1 MLLISGCTLYFI
13 KPRRHFYDCYYYPF
27 AGMDEEALR
36 GLNPIS
42 DPQLQRRALQYFE
55 QLKSLESGWKL
66 CAEAFVNGSYHG
78 NDHVKFFCLQVIE
91 HYLKT
96 GYNLAILDDHQNIKS
111 FIARCLQLQGSEGTQ
126 DRSFIRNK
134 IAQIISLAFVHD
146 YPHRWPSFFT
156 DLLQTVSPNHHSID
170 IYLRVLLAIDSDVV
184 DREIVHTPEEFQ
196 RNTLIKDA
204 MREQA
209 VGQLAGTWYEIL
221 TTYET
226 SNPEVVCMCLD
237 VIGKFI
243 SWIDINLIA
252 NDKFVTVLLN
262 FMTLTL
268 IRESACDCITDILNK
283 GMDPIVKTK
292 LVESFTN
299 VLEERGILSP
309 VEDEEGDF
317 LAKLSKLVNAIGV
330 NLILAWQ
337 KLLKTED
344 KENTEATLQAL
355 ESKVPLMFRFLSDED
370 DDVSGA
376 VAQFSQ
382 EYIALLKQMKP
393 LSQKQRENMEMSTI
407 SCNPGCCDISELID
421 MPVWNT
427 CGALSEIGDGPHCFG
442 IHKSFDSDQIEIGA
456 FNNIHDFEVSNHSN
470 HNCSHQTHCCL
481 SSTANDLQYHSGL
494 FEKKKWYFSSP
505 VNMTIDN
512 NSNITVN
519 KSTETNMNN
528 DSGTGLVYEDLLSV
542 KSAVPETS
550 SEYTLPETEWK
561 KQIKDLKRQLHDK
574 QCELEDKNRRFSDY
588 ILRLEKKLAEKD
600 RDISNLK
607 DTIVT
612 LEEYEELPKCGVRSS
627 HALDGFQHLWEK
639 FKPHSKQSSERYFG
653 RVSSGTDGAKKCEK
667 NTKRVVV
674 QPISKEKT
682 WKSITKNVGLL
693 YIVIKKMTYD
703 ESYDFEHEGEE
714 EAMFQEYRKQLK
726 TIFNNL
732 AALDAQL
739 IIVTVHNILTQTLP
753 NWERMDQLETELA
766 ISLLYQ
772 LGEALPAT
780 QGQHFSG
787 DLTKASVLQEM
798 MRLLITSRVSCQ
810 GHMSVMLQ
818 FFETVVRYDKFFSV
832 EPQHIPDVLMAFTDE
847 RGFRHRSAQV
857 RSRASYLF
865 SRFVKG
871 VRSHIH
877 NYVEEILQRIQ
888 DLLVL
893 NTPDNGYQHLLSSDD
908 QLFLYETAGS
918 LIVCSNL
925 PSEKKQT
932 LMKNLLSPIATKF
945 ESLLTKLVA
954 ESNQEK
960 QLAYAQSINTATALA
975 SRVSKGFSS
984 QQTMQVCGCVDTFTD
999 LLRLFLQAVNV
1010 PIHRQLIHTGVRQYL
1025 HRMVVCMEK
1034 EILPF
1039 VPVVLENLLKQPD
1052 ARELHDFL
1060 PLMNQMIMKFKSA
1073 ISPFLQE
1080 VFMPLVST
1088 IYQVLTT
1095 PTDELDQVTAND
1107 KKMLQRSYYLFIC
1120 TIVCNDVLDVLKN
1133 QDMQN
1138 LNQVLIT
1145 FIQGAVDIPDPQSQ
1159 KMCFNILRKLVD
1171 SWGGNDGMAGFVDF
1185 MYKSIIP
1192 ACLMA
1197 PMKPSFDL
1205 NDGQTS
1211 LALGECSN
1219 CLREIYGK
1227 RGDEMIQYLL
1237 SEYLPTLQLS
1247 QQQTE
1252 EFCQVL
1258 KADSKLFRTYFK
1270 NFFMKAKS

>member
-1 MLLISGCTLYFI
+1 MYLSVEKRCTLYFI
-13 KPRRHFYDCYYYPF
+13 KPRGHLYDCYYYPF
-27 AGMDEEALR
+27 VGMDEEALR
-36 GLNPIS
+36 GLNPVS

-55 QLKSLESGWKL
+55 QLKSLDSGWKL

-91 HYLKT
+91 NYLKT
-96 GYNLAILDDHQNIKS
+96 GYSQANLDDHQNIKS

-134 IAQIISLAFVHD
+134 IGQIISLAFVQD

-184 DREIVHTPEEFQ
+184 DREIVHTAEEFQ

-209 VGQLAGTWYEIL
+209 NGQLAGTWYEIL

-299 VLEERGILSP
+299 VLEERGILNP

-393 LSQKQRENMEMSTI
+393 LSQKQRENME
-407 SCNPGCCDISELID
+407 
-421 MPVWNT
+421 
-427 CGALSEIGDGPHCFG
+427 
-442 IHKSFDSDQIEIGA
+442 
-456 FNNIHDFEVSNHSN
+456 
-470 HNCSHQTHCCL
+470 
-481 SSTANDLQYHSGL
+481 
-494 FEKKKWYFSSP
+494 
-505 VNMTIDN
+505 
-512 NSNITVN
+512 
-519 KSTETNMNN
+519 
-528 DSGTGLVYEDLLSV
+528 
-542 KSAVPETS
+542 
-550 SEYTLPETEWK
+550 
-561 KQIKDLKRQLHDK
+561 
-574 QCELEDKNRRFSDY
+574 
-588 ILRLEKKLAEKD
+588 
-600 RDISNLK
+600 
-607 DTIVT
+607 
-612 LEEYEELPKCGVRSS
+612 
-627 HALDGFQHLWEK
+627 
-639 FKPHSKQSSERYFG
+639 
-653 RVSSGTDGAKKCEK
+653 
-667 NTKRVVV
+667 
-674 QPISKEKT
+674 
-682 WKSITKNVGLL
+682 GLL

-753 NWERMDQLETELA
+753 NWERVDQLETELA

-954 ESNQEK
+954 ETNQEK

-1060 PLMNQMIMKFKSA
+1060 PLMNQMIMKFKNA

-1120 TIVCNDVLDVLKN
+1120 TIVANDVLDVLKN

-1227 RGDEMIQYLL
+1227 RGDEMIQYLQ

-1258 KADSKLFRTYFK
+1258 KADSKMFRTYFK

>member
-1 MLLISGCTLYFI
+1 MYLSVEKRCTLYFI
-13 KPRRHFYDCYYYPF
+13 KPRGHLYDCYYYPF
-27 AGMDEEALR
+27 VGMDEEALR
-36 GLNPIS
+36 GLNPVS

-55 QLKSLESGWKL
+55 QLKSLDSGWKL

-91 HYLKT
+91 NYLKT
-96 GYNLAILDDHQNIKS
+96 GYSQANLDDHQNIKS

-134 IAQIISLAFVHD
+134 IGQIISLAFVQD

-184 DREIVHTPEEFQ
+184 DREIVHTAEEFQ

-209 VGQLAGTWYEIL
+209 NGQLAGTWYEIL

-299 VLEERGILSP
+299 VLEERGILNP

-393 LSQKQRENMEMSTI
+393 LSQKQRENME
-407 SCNPGCCDISELID
+407 
-421 MPVWNT
+421 
-427 CGALSEIGDGPHCFG
+427 
-442 IHKSFDSDQIEIGA
+442 
-456 FNNIHDFEVSNHSN
+456 
-470 HNCSHQTHCCL
+470 
-481 SSTANDLQYHSGL
+481 
-494 FEKKKWYFSSP
+494 
-505 VNMTIDN
+505 
-512 NSNITVN
+512 
-519 KSTETNMNN
+519 
-528 DSGTGLVYEDLLSV
+528 
-542 KSAVPETS
+542 
-550 SEYTLPETEWK
+550 
-561 KQIKDLKRQLHDK
+561 
-574 QCELEDKNRRFSDY
+574 
-588 ILRLEKKLAEKD
+588 
-600 RDISNLK
+600 
-607 DTIVT
+607 
-612 LEEYEELPKCGVRSS
+612 
-627 HALDGFQHLWEK
+627 
-639 FKPHSKQSSERYFG
+639 
-653 RVSSGTDGAKKCEK
+653 
-667 NTKRVVV
+667 
-674 QPISKEKT
+674 
-682 WKSITKNVGLL
+682 GLL

-753 NWERMDQLETELA
+753 NWERVDQLETELA

-772 LGEALPAT
+772 LGEALPEKENDNRNFILQAT

-954 ESNQEK
+954 ETNQEK

-1060 PLMNQMIMKFKSA
+1060 PLMNQMIMKFKNA

-1120 TIVCNDVLDVLKN
+1120 TIVANDVLDVLKN

-1227 RGDEMIQYLL
+1227 RGDEMIQYLQ

-1258 KADSKLFRTYFK
+1258 KADSKMFRTYFK

>member
-1 MLLISGCTLYFI
+1 
-13 KPRRHFYDCYYYPF
+13 
-27 AGMDEEALR
+27 MDEEALR
-36 GLNPIS
+36 GLNPVS

-91 HYLKT
+91 NYLKT
-96 GYNLAILDDHQNIKS
+96 GYSQANLDDHQNIKS

-134 IAQIISLAFVHD
+134 IGQIISLAFVQD

-184 DREIVHTPEEFQ
+184 DREIVHTAEEFQ

-209 VGQLAGTWYEIL
+209 NGQLAGTWYEIL

-299 VLEERGILSP
+299 VLEERGILNP

-393 LSQKQRENMEMSTI
+393 LSQKQRENME
-407 SCNPGCCDISELID
+407 
-421 MPVWNT
+421 
-427 CGALSEIGDGPHCFG
+427 
-442 IHKSFDSDQIEIGA
+442 
-456 FNNIHDFEVSNHSN
+456 
-470 HNCSHQTHCCL
+470 
-481 SSTANDLQYHSGL
+481 
-494 FEKKKWYFSSP
+494 
-505 VNMTIDN
+505 
-512 NSNITVN
+512 
-519 KSTETNMNN
+519 
-528 DSGTGLVYEDLLSV
+528 
-542 KSAVPETS
+542 
-550 SEYTLPETEWK
+550 
-561 KQIKDLKRQLHDK
+561 
-574 QCELEDKNRRFSDY
+574 
-588 ILRLEKKLAEKD
+588 
-600 RDISNLK
+600 
-607 DTIVT
+607 
-612 LEEYEELPKCGVRSS
+612 
-627 HALDGFQHLWEK
+627 
-639 FKPHSKQSSERYFG
+639 
-653 RVSSGTDGAKKCEK
+653 
-667 NTKRVVV
+667 
-674 QPISKEKT
+674 
-682 WKSITKNVGLL
+682 GLL

-753 NWERMDQLETELA
+753 NWERVDQLETELA

-772 LGEALPAT
+772 LGEALPEKENDNRNFILQAT

-954 ESNQEK
+954 ETNQEK

-1060 PLMNQMIMKFKSA
+1060 PLMNQMIMKFKNA

-1120 TIVCNDVLDVLKN
+1120 TIVANDVLDVLKN

-1227 RGDEMIQYLL
+1227 RGDEMIQYLQ

-1258 KADSKLFRTYFK
+1258 KADSKMFRTYFK

>member
-1 MLLISGCTLYFI
+1 
-13 KPRRHFYDCYYYPF
+13 
-27 AGMDEEALR
+27 MDEEALR
-36 GLNPIS
+36 GLNPVS

-91 HYLKT
+91 NYLKT
-96 GYNLAILDDHQNIKS
+96 GYSQANLDDHQNIKS

-134 IAQIISLAFVHD
+134 IGQIISLAFVQD

-184 DREIVHTPEEFQ
+184 DREIVHTAEEFQ

-209 VGQLAGTWYEIL
+209 NGQLAGTWYEIL

-299 VLEERGILSP
+299 VLEERGILNP

-393 LSQKQRENMEMSTI
+393 LSQKQRENME
-407 SCNPGCCDISELID
+407 
-421 MPVWNT
+421 
-427 CGALSEIGDGPHCFG
+427 
-442 IHKSFDSDQIEIGA
+442 
-456 FNNIHDFEVSNHSN
+456 
-470 HNCSHQTHCCL
+470 
-481 SSTANDLQYHSGL
+481 
-494 FEKKKWYFSSP
+494 
-505 VNMTIDN
+505 
-512 NSNITVN
+512 
-519 KSTETNMNN
+519 
-528 DSGTGLVYEDLLSV
+528 
-542 KSAVPETS
+542 
-550 SEYTLPETEWK
+550 
-561 KQIKDLKRQLHDK
+561 
-574 QCELEDKNRRFSDY
+574 
-588 ILRLEKKLAEKD
+588 
-600 RDISNLK
+600 
-607 DTIVT
+607 
-612 LEEYEELPKCGVRSS
+612 
-627 HALDGFQHLWEK
+627 
-639 FKPHSKQSSERYFG
+639 
-653 RVSSGTDGAKKCEK
+653 
-667 NTKRVVV
+667 
-674 QPISKEKT
+674 
-682 WKSITKNVGLL
+682 GLL

-753 NWERMDQLETELA
+753 NWERVDQLETELA

-954 ESNQEK
+954 ETNQEK

-1060 PLMNQMIMKFKSA
+1060 PLMNQMIMKFKNA

-1120 TIVCNDVLDVLKN
+1120 TIVANDVLDVLKN

-1227 RGDEMIQYLL
+1227 RGDEMIQYLQ

-1258 KADSKLFRTYFK
+1258 KADSKMFRTYFK

>member
-1 MLLISGCTLYFI
+1 
-13 KPRRHFYDCYYYPF
+13 
-27 AGMDEEALR
+27 MDEEALR
-36 GLNPIS
+36 GLNPVS

-55 QLKSLESGWKL
+55 QLKSLDSGWKL

-91 HYLKT
+91 NYLKT
-96 GYNLAILDDHQNIKS
+96 GYSQANLDDHQNIKS

-134 IAQIISLAFVHD
+134 IGQIISLAFVQD

-184 DREIVHTPEEFQ
+184 DREIVHTAEEFQ

-209 VGQLAGTWYEIL
+209 NGQLAGTWYEIL

-299 VLEERGILSP
+299 VLEERGILNP

-393 LSQKQRENMEMSTI
+393 LSQKQRENME
-407 SCNPGCCDISELID
+407 
-421 MPVWNT
+421 
-427 CGALSEIGDGPHCFG
+427 
-442 IHKSFDSDQIEIGA
+442 
-456 FNNIHDFEVSNHSN
+456 
-470 HNCSHQTHCCL
+470 
-481 SSTANDLQYHSGL
+481 
-494 FEKKKWYFSSP
+494 
-505 VNMTIDN
+505 
-512 NSNITVN
+512 
-519 KSTETNMNN
+519 
-528 DSGTGLVYEDLLSV
+528 
-542 KSAVPETS
+542 
-550 SEYTLPETEWK
+550 
-561 KQIKDLKRQLHDK
+561 
-574 QCELEDKNRRFSDY
+574 
-588 ILRLEKKLAEKD
+588 
-600 RDISNLK
+600 
-607 DTIVT
+607 
-612 LEEYEELPKCGVRSS
+612 
-627 HALDGFQHLWEK
+627 
-639 FKPHSKQSSERYFG
+639 
-653 RVSSGTDGAKKCEK
+653 
-667 NTKRVVV
+667 
-674 QPISKEKT
+674 
-682 WKSITKNVGLL
+682 GLL

-753 NWERMDQLETELA
+753 NWERVDQLETELA

-954 ESNQEK
+954 ETNQEK

-1060 PLMNQMIMKFKSA
+1060 PLMNQMIMKFKNA

-1120 TIVCNDVLDVLKN
+1120 TIVANDVLDVLKN

-1227 RGDEMIQYLL
+1227 RGDEMIQYLQ

-1258 KADSKLFRTYFK
+1258 KADSKMFRTYFK

>member
-1 MLLISGCTLYFI
+1 MYLSVEKRCTLYFI
-13 KPRRHFYDCYYYPF
+13 EPRRHLYDCYYYPF

-96 GYNLAILDDHQNIKS
+96 GYNQAILDDHQNIKS

-393 LSQKQRENMEMSTI
+393 LSQKQRENME
-407 SCNPGCCDISELID
+407 
-421 MPVWNT
+421 
-427 CGALSEIGDGPHCFG
+427 
-442 IHKSFDSDQIEIGA
+442 
-456 FNNIHDFEVSNHSN
+456 
-470 HNCSHQTHCCL
+470 
-481 SSTANDLQYHSGL
+481 
-494 FEKKKWYFSSP
+494 
-505 VNMTIDN
+505 
-512 NSNITVN
+512 
-519 KSTETNMNN
+519 
-528 DSGTGLVYEDLLSV
+528 
-542 KSAVPETS
+542 
-550 SEYTLPETEWK
+550 
-561 KQIKDLKRQLHDK
+561 
-574 QCELEDKNRRFSDY
+574 
-588 ILRLEKKLAEKD
+588 
-600 RDISNLK
+600 
-607 DTIVT
+607 
-612 LEEYEELPKCGVRSS
+612 
-627 HALDGFQHLWEK
+627 
-639 FKPHSKQSSERYFG
+639 
-653 RVSSGTDGAKKCEK
+653 
-667 NTKRVVV
+667 
-674 QPISKEKT
+674 
-682 WKSITKNVGLL
+682 GLL

-954 ESNQEK
+954 ETNQEK

>member
-1 MLLISGCTLYFI
+1 
-13 KPRRHFYDCYYYPF
+13 
-27 AGMDEEALR
+27 MDEEALR

-96 GYNLAILDDHQNIKS
+96 GYNQAILDDHQNIKS

-393 LSQKQRENMEMSTI
+393 LSQKQRENME
-407 SCNPGCCDISELID
+407 
-421 MPVWNT
+421 
-427 CGALSEIGDGPHCFG
+427 
-442 IHKSFDSDQIEIGA
+442 
-456 FNNIHDFEVSNHSN
+456 
-470 HNCSHQTHCCL
+470 
-481 SSTANDLQYHSGL
+481 
-494 FEKKKWYFSSP
+494 
-505 VNMTIDN
+505 
-512 NSNITVN
+512 
-519 KSTETNMNN
+519 
-528 DSGTGLVYEDLLSV
+528 
-542 KSAVPETS
+542 
-550 SEYTLPETEWK
+550 
-561 KQIKDLKRQLHDK
+561 
-574 QCELEDKNRRFSDY
+574 
-588 ILRLEKKLAEKD
+588 
-600 RDISNLK
+600 
-607 DTIVT
+607 
-612 LEEYEELPKCGVRSS
+612 
-627 HALDGFQHLWEK
+627 
-639 FKPHSKQSSERYFG
+639 
-653 RVSSGTDGAKKCEK
+653 
-667 NTKRVVV
+667 
-674 QPISKEKT
+674 
-682 WKSITKNVGLL
+682 GLL

-772 LGEALPAT
+772 LGEALPEKENDNRNFILQAT

-954 ESNQEK
+954 ETNQEK

>member
-1 MLLISGCTLYFI
+1 
-13 KPRRHFYDCYYYPF
+13 
-27 AGMDEEALR
+27 MDEEALR
-36 GLNPIS
+36 GLNPVS

-55 QLKSLESGWKL
+55 QLKSLDSGWKL

-91 HYLKT
+91 NYLKT
-96 GYNLAILDDHQNIKS
+96 GYSQANLDDHQNIKS

-134 IAQIISLAFVHD
+134 IGQIISLAFVQD

-184 DREIVHTPEEFQ
+184 DREIVHTAEEFQ

-209 VGQLAGTWYEIL
+209 NGQLAGTWYEIL

-299 VLEERGILSP
+299 VLEERGILNP

-393 LSQKQRENMEMSTI
+393 LSQKQRENME
-407 SCNPGCCDISELID
+407 
-421 MPVWNT
+421 
-427 CGALSEIGDGPHCFG
+427 
-442 IHKSFDSDQIEIGA
+442 
-456 FNNIHDFEVSNHSN
+456 
-470 HNCSHQTHCCL
+470 
-481 SSTANDLQYHSGL
+481 
-494 FEKKKWYFSSP
+494 
-505 VNMTIDN
+505 
-512 NSNITVN
+512 
-519 KSTETNMNN
+519 
-528 DSGTGLVYEDLLSV
+528 
-542 KSAVPETS
+542 
-550 SEYTLPETEWK
+550 
-561 KQIKDLKRQLHDK
+561 
-574 QCELEDKNRRFSDY
+574 
-588 ILRLEKKLAEKD
+588 
-600 RDISNLK
+600 
-607 DTIVT
+607 
-612 LEEYEELPKCGVRSS
+612 
-627 HALDGFQHLWEK
+627 
-639 FKPHSKQSSERYFG
+639 
-653 RVSSGTDGAKKCEK
+653 
-667 NTKRVVV
+667 
-674 QPISKEKT
+674 
-682 WKSITKNVGLL
+682 GLL

-753 NWERMDQLETELA
+753 NWERVDQLETELA

-772 LGEALPAT
+772 LGEALPEKENDNRNFILQAT

-954 ESNQEK
+954 ETNQEK

-1060 PLMNQMIMKFKSA
+1060 PLMNQMIMKFKNA

-1120 TIVCNDVLDVLKN
+1120 TIVANDVLDVLKN

-1227 RGDEMIQYLL
+1227 RGDEMIQYLQ

-1258 KADSKLFRTYFK
+1258 KADSKMFRTYFK

>member
-1 MLLISGCTLYFI
+1 
-13 KPRRHFYDCYYYPF
+13 
-27 AGMDEEALR
+27 MDEEALR

-55 QLKSLESGWKL
+55 QLKSLDSGWKL

-91 HYLKT
+91 NYLKT
-96 GYNLAILDDHQNIKS
+96 GYSQANLDDHQNITS

-134 IAQIISLAFVHD
+134 IGQIISLAFVQD

-184 DREIVHTPEEFQ
+184 DREIVHTAEEFQ

-209 VGQLAGTWYEIL
+209 NGQLAGTWYEIL

-393 LSQKQRENMEMSTI
+393 LSQKQRENME
-407 SCNPGCCDISELID
+407 
-421 MPVWNT
+421 
-427 CGALSEIGDGPHCFG
+427 
-442 IHKSFDSDQIEIGA
+442 
-456 FNNIHDFEVSNHSN
+456 
-470 HNCSHQTHCCL
+470 
-481 SSTANDLQYHSGL
+481 
-494 FEKKKWYFSSP
+494 
-505 VNMTIDN
+505 
-512 NSNITVN
+512 
-519 KSTETNMNN
+519 
-528 DSGTGLVYEDLLSV
+528 
-542 KSAVPETS
+542 
-550 SEYTLPETEWK
+550 
-561 KQIKDLKRQLHDK
+561 
-574 QCELEDKNRRFSDY
+574 
-588 ILRLEKKLAEKD
+588 
-600 RDISNLK
+600 
-607 DTIVT
+607 
-612 LEEYEELPKCGVRSS
+612 
-627 HALDGFQHLWEK
+627 
-639 FKPHSKQSSERYFG
+639 
-653 RVSSGTDGAKKCEK
+653 
-667 NTKRVVV
+667 
-674 QPISKEKT
+674 
-682 WKSITKNVGLL
+682 GLL

-753 NWERMDQLETELA
+753 NWERVDQLETELA

-772 LGEALPAT
+772 LGEALPEKENDNRNFILQAT

-954 ESNQEK
+954 ETNQEK

-1010 PIHRQLIHTGVRQYL
+1010 PLHRQLIHTGVRQYL

-1120 TIVCNDVLDVLKN
+1120 TIVANDVLDVLKN

-1227 RGDEMIQYLL
+1227 RGDEMIQYLQ

-1258 KADSKLFRTYFK
+1258 KADSKMFRTYFK

>member
-1 MLLISGCTLYFI
+1 
-13 KPRRHFYDCYYYPF
+13 
-27 AGMDEEALR
+27 MDEEALR

-55 QLKSLESGWKL
+55 QLKSLDSGWKL

-91 HYLKT
+91 NYLKT
-96 GYNLAILDDHQNIKS
+96 GYSQANLDDHQNITS

-134 IAQIISLAFVHD
+134 IGQIISLAFVQD

-184 DREIVHTPEEFQ
+184 DREIVHTAEEFQ

-209 VGQLAGTWYEIL
+209 NGQLAGTWYEIL

-393 LSQKQRENMEMSTI
+393 LSQKQRENME
-407 SCNPGCCDISELID
+407 
-421 MPVWNT
+421 
-427 CGALSEIGDGPHCFG
+427 
-442 IHKSFDSDQIEIGA
+442 
-456 FNNIHDFEVSNHSN
+456 
-470 HNCSHQTHCCL
+470 
-481 SSTANDLQYHSGL
+481 
-494 FEKKKWYFSSP
+494 
-505 VNMTIDN
+505 
-512 NSNITVN
+512 
-519 KSTETNMNN
+519 
-528 DSGTGLVYEDLLSV
+528 
-542 KSAVPETS
+542 
-550 SEYTLPETEWK
+550 
-561 KQIKDLKRQLHDK
+561 
-574 QCELEDKNRRFSDY
+574 
-588 ILRLEKKLAEKD
+588 
-600 RDISNLK
+600 
-607 DTIVT
+607 
-612 LEEYEELPKCGVRSS
+612 
-627 HALDGFQHLWEK
+627 
-639 FKPHSKQSSERYFG
+639 
-653 RVSSGTDGAKKCEK
+653 
-667 NTKRVVV
+667 
-674 QPISKEKT
+674 
-682 WKSITKNVGLL
+682 GLL

-753 NWERMDQLETELA
+753 NWERVDQLETELA

-954 ESNQEK
+954 ETNQEK

-1010 PIHRQLIHTGVRQYL
+1010 PLHRQLIHTGVRQYL

-1120 TIVCNDVLDVLKN
+1120 TIVANDVLDVLKN

-1227 RGDEMIQYLL
+1227 RGDEMIQYLQ

-1258 KADSKLFRTYFK
+1258 KADSKMFRTYFK

>member
-1 MLLISGCTLYFI
+1 MYLSVEKRCTLYFI
-13 KPRRHFYDCYYYPF
+13 EPRRHLYDCYYYPF

-96 GYNLAILDDHQNIKS
+96 GYNQAILDDHQNIKS

-393 LSQKQRENMEMSTI
+393 LSQKQRENME
-407 SCNPGCCDISELID
+407 
-421 MPVWNT
+421 
-427 CGALSEIGDGPHCFG
+427 
-442 IHKSFDSDQIEIGA
+442 
-456 FNNIHDFEVSNHSN
+456 
-470 HNCSHQTHCCL
+470 
-481 SSTANDLQYHSGL
+481 
-494 FEKKKWYFSSP
+494 
-505 VNMTIDN
+505 
-512 NSNITVN
+512 
-519 KSTETNMNN
+519 
-528 DSGTGLVYEDLLSV
+528 
-542 KSAVPETS
+542 
-550 SEYTLPETEWK
+550 
-561 KQIKDLKRQLHDK
+561 
-574 QCELEDKNRRFSDY
+574 
-588 ILRLEKKLAEKD
+588 
-600 RDISNLK
+600 
-607 DTIVT
+607 
-612 LEEYEELPKCGVRSS
+612 
-627 HALDGFQHLWEK
+627 
-639 FKPHSKQSSERYFG
+639 
-653 RVSSGTDGAKKCEK
+653 
-667 NTKRVVV
+667 
-674 QPISKEKT
+674 
-682 WKSITKNVGLL
+682 GLL

-772 LGEALPAT
+772 LGEALPEKENDNRNFILQAT

-954 ESNQEK
+954 ETNQEK